1 MGASGERLIG
11 ATEACPPLFP
21 YQVRTHLRSNRCP
34 RVHATQHR
42 PQPRMQ
48 RSALGRTY
56 CMGRHDGPG
65 DAGCKPSDD
74 IRIGPCYASY
84 LCQHARFMR
93 MARGLAVTTPDC
105 DASPAT
111 PAHTAP
117 SPVPSRVFYPSASSF
132 EVAPVSMDA
141 KAGYSCSVAFCM
153 HCRAMPFHA

>member
-65 DAGCKPSDD
+65 DAGASARREENAQQKVSGPSYAY
-74 IRIGPCYASY
+74 IRRTILARTDANRAANHPMTYASD
-84 LCQHARFMR
+84 LVTHRTCASMPDSC
-93 MARGLAVTTPDC
+93 AWRGDWL
-105 DASPAT
+105 
-111 PAHTAP
+111 
-117 SPVPSRVFYPSASSF
+117 
-132 EVAPVSMDA
+132 
-141 KAGYSCSVAFCM
+141 
-153 HCRAMPFHA
+153 